1 MDVKTMMLN
10 KLKKELEDNE
20 DNIKAALWMLEV
32 NQAKI
37 KESFWNESKLEVDSQ
52 IAFLEDRIIMHT
64 NKRKEILN
72 KIKKLED

>member
-10 KLKKELEDNE
+10 KLKKELIDNE

-52 IAFLEDRIIMHT
+52 IAFLEDRIIIHT

-72 KIKKLED
+72 QIKKLED